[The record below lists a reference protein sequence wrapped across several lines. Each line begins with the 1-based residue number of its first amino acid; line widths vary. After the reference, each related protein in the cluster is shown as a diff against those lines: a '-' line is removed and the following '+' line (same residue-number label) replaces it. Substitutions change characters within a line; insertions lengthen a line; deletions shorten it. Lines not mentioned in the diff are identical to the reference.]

1 MKYFHLF
8 YVYTLVLFASPAMAS
23 HDSTHPLS
31 NEEWKHV
38 EKNLTLIDS
47 LNYIPTLLP
56 VIMRNQ
62 DALQLTQEQLDH
74 FREWRKENYVPMVNT
89 MNEIIKARIEIKKAS
104 LDANISGEALQAM
117 QDEAHAL
124 QKKLMSIKLSCRS
137 MLVKSFTEEQ
147 WDNFAFVVS
156 DQPKL
161 SAFLQ

>member
-1 MKYFHLF
+1 
-8 YVYTLVLFASPAMAS
+8 
-23 HDSTHPLS
+23 
-31 NEEWKHV
+31 
-38 EKNLTLIDS
+38 
-47 LNYIPTLLP
+47 
-56 VIMRNQ
+56 
-62 DALQLTQEQLDH
+62 
-74 FREWRKENYVPMVNT
+74 MVNT

>member
-1 MKYFHLF
+1 MKYFHLI
-8 YVYTLVLFASPAMAS
+8 YTLVLFASPAAAS

-31 NEEWKHV
+31 NEEWIHV
-38 EKNLTLIDS
+38 EKNLAMIDS

-62 DALQLTQEQLDH
+62 DALQLTQKQLDH
-74 FREWRKENYVPMVNT
+74 FRAWRKENYVPMVNT
-89 MNEIIKARIEIKKAS
+89 MNDILKARIEIKKAS
-104 LDANISGEALQAM
+104 LDASVSGEELQAM
-117 QDEAHAL
+117 QDQAHAL
-124 QKKLMSIKLSCRS
+124 QKKLMSIKLSCRT

-161 SAFLQ
+161 SAFLK

>member
-1 MKYFHLF
+1 MKYIHLI
-8 YVYTLVLFASPAMAS
+8 YTLVLFASPAVAS

-31 NEEWKHV
+31 NEEWIHV
-38 EKNLTLIDS
+38 EKNLAMIDS

-62 DALQLTQEQLDH
+62 DALQLTQKQLDH
-74 FREWRKENYVPMVNT
+74 FRAWRKENYVPMVNT
-89 MNEIIKARIEIKKAS
+89 MNDILKARIEIKKAS
-104 LDANISGEALQAM
+104 LDASVSGEELQAM
-117 QDEAHAL
+117 QDQAHAL
-124 QKKLMSIKLSCRS
+124 QKKLMSIKLSCRT

-161 SAFLQ
+161 SAFLK

>member
-1 MKYFHLF
+1 MKYFHLI
-8 YVYTLVLFASPAMAS
+8 YTLVLFASPAAAS

-31 NEEWKHV
+31 NEEWIHV
-38 EKNLTLIDS
+38 EKNLAMIDS

-62 DALQLTQEQLDH
+62 DALQLTQKQLDH
-74 FREWRKENYVPMVNT
+74 FRAWRKENYVPMVNT
-89 MNEIIKARIEIKKAS
+89 MNDILKARIEIKKAS
-104 LDANISGEALQAM
+104 LDASVSGEELQAM
-117 QDEAHAL
+117 QDQAHAL
-124 QKKLMSIKLSCRS
+124 QKKLMSIKLSCRE

-161 SAFLQ
+161 SAFLK

>member
-1 MKYFHLF
+1 MKYFHL
-8 YVYTLVLFASPAMAS
+8 VYTLVLFASPALAS

-31 NEEWKHV
+31 NEEWEQV

-62 DALQLTQEQLDH
+62 DTLQLTQEQLDH

-89 MNEIIKARIEIKKAS
+89 MNEIIKARIDIKKAS
-104 LDANISGEALQAM
+104 LNANVSAEELQAM

-124 QKKLMSIKLSCRS
+124 QKKLMSIKLSCRT
-137 MLVKSFTEEQ
+137 MLVKSFTDEQ

>member
-1 MKYFHLF
+1 MKYIHLI
-8 YVYTLVLFASPAMAS
+8 YTLVLFASPAVAS

-31 NEEWKHV
+31 NEEWMHV
-38 EKNLTLIDS
+38 EKNLAMIDS

-62 DALQLTQEQLDH
+62 DALQLTQKQLDH
-74 FREWRKENYVPMVNT
+74 FRAWRKENYVPMVNT
-89 MNEIIKARIEIKKAS
+89 MNDILKARIEIKKAS
-104 LDANISGEALQAM
+104 LDASVSGEELQAM
-117 QDEAHAL
+117 QDQAHAL
-124 QKKLMSIKLSCRS
+124 QKKLMSIKLSCRT

-161 SAFLQ
+161 SAFLK